1 MKFNTP
7 EASSAR
13 SERLFS
19 GGKLVLETKATV
31 LLMRTLKK
39 YYSLILTKSSKG
51 QLISK
56 RNSQAED
63 SPKKRT
69 NEFVFTSMRRVFV
82 RFLGESLARKKSF

>member
-7 EASSAR
+7 KASSAP

-39 YYSLILTKSSKG
+39 YYSLILTKTS
-51 QLISK
+51 
-56 RNSQAED
+56 NSTKVCLT
-63 SPKKRT
+63 KK
-69 NEFVFTSMRRVFV
+69 
-82 RFLGESLARKKSF
+82 